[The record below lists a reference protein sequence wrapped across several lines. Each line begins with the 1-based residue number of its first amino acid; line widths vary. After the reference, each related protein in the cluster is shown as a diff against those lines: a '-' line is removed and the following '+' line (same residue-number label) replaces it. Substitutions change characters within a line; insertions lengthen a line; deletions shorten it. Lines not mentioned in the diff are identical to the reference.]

1 MEGNRQYGG
10 FDLCKIAA
18 AFLVVAI
25 HTSPLVSFSTD
36 ADFIL
41 TRVFARV
48 AVPFFLMVSGFF
60 LLPQYLYQN
69 STDRRPILR
78 FWKKTLF
85 LYLLA
90 TLIYLP
96 VSFYA
101 GHLNGLS
108 ALAVFRV
115 IVFDGTFYHLWYLPA
130 AMLGVGLVY
139 LLSRKL
145 PPRAIIAVSLIFYLI
160 GLLGD
165 SYFGLADRIPA
176 LSAAYNGMFQLF
188 AYTRNGIFYAPVFLV
203 LGAWIGQCHRCNPQS
218 DSKKR
223 DGAGFVLFMILMT
236 VEGLTLHHFG
246 IQRHDSM
253 YIMLLPVM
261 FFLFRLVLSWN
272 KKPSR
277 NLREA
282 SMWIYLIHPLSIVV
296 VRGAAKVAG
305 LTELL
310 VNNSLVHYLA
320 VCALSC
326 VFAFFVSKLPRRKPP
341 FLKGRAWIEI
351 DRESLRHNIRELQ
364 KLLPGNC
371 SLMPAVKANAYGHG
385 AVLISRECNAMGID
399 SFCVASVEEGVELRK
414 NGIQGEILVLG
425 YTHPE
430 QFYLLRRY
438 RLTQTVV
445 DYSHAVALNHYGK
458 KMKVH
463 IGIDTGMHRLGERW
477 EKTDRLSRIFTCENL
492 VVEGAFSHLCADDTD
507 KPEDKVFTLSQGRA
521 FYDAL
526 DELKKRGYPCPKAH
540 LLSSY
545 GLFRYPQ
552 LAGDYVRIGIALYG
566 MLSARA
572 DTEKIQADLQP
583 VLSIKARVAAVKE
596 LAKGEAAGYGLQF
609 IAQKDTRLAVLTIGY
624 ADGLPR
630 ALSCGVGEVIINGKK
645 APVAGRI
652 CMDQT
657 IVDISSIP
665 NVHPGDIAVII
676 GEMNGERITACDLA
690 EQAGTIANEILS
702 RLGSRLERLVV

>member
-1 MEGNRQYGG
+1 MGAKKQFGG
-10 FDLCKIAA
+10 LDLFKIAA

-25 HTSPLVSFSTD
+25 HTSPLASFSAE

-41 TRVFARV
+41 TRVLARV

-60 LLPQYLYQN
+60 LLPQYLYQK
-69 STDRRPILR
+69 STDRRPVLH

-85 LYLLA
+85 LYALA

-96 VSFYA
+96 VSLYA
-101 GHLNGLS
+101 GHFSGLG
-108 ALAVFRV
+108 ALDVCRV
-115 IVFDGTFYHLWYLPA
+115 ILFDGTFYHLWYLPA

-145 PPRAIIAVSLIFYLI
+145 PPRAIMAVSLIFYLT

-188 AYTRNGIFYAPVFLV
+188 SYTRNGIFYAPIFLAM
-203 LGAWIGQCHRCNPQS
+203 GAWIGQCHRCSPQS
-218 DSKKR
+218 GSKKR
-223 DGAGFVLFMILMT
+223 NGIGFVVFLLLMT
-236 VEGLTLHHFG
+236 VEGLTLRHFG

-253 YIMLLPVM
+253 YIMLLPAM

-282 SMWIYLIHPLSIVV
+282 SMWIYLIHPLSIIV
-296 VRGAAKVAG
+296 VRGAAKVVG
-305 LTELL
+305 LTDLF

-326 VFAFFVSKLPRRKPP
+326 VFAFFVSKLPRPKPP
-341 FLKGRAWIEI
+341 FRKGRAWIEI
-351 DRESLRHNIRELQ
+351 DRENLRHNISELQ
-364 KLLPGNC
+364 KLLPQNC
-371 SLMPAVKANAYGHG
+371 RLMPAVKANAYGHG
-385 AVLISRECNAMGID
+385 AVLVSRECNAAGID

-414 NGIQGEILVLG
+414 NGIRGEILVLG

-438 RLTQTVV
+438 RLTQTVI
-445 DYSHAVALNHYGK
+445 DYPYAIALNEFGK
-458 KMKVH
+458 KIKVH

-477 EKTDRLSRIFTCENL
+477 EQADRLSEIFACKNL
-492 VVEGAFSHLCADDTD
+492 VIEGAFSHLCADDTD
-507 KPEDKVFTLSQGRA
+507 RPEDKMFTLAQGRA

-526 DELKKRGYPCPKAH
+526 DELKKRGHHCPKTH

-552 LAGDYVRIGIALYG
+552 LAGDYARIGIALYG
-566 MLSARA
+566 MLSTRA
-572 DTEKIQADLQP
+572 DTEKMQADLRP

-609 IAQKDTRLAVLTIGY
+609 VAQRDTRLAVLAIGY

-630 ALSCGVGEVIINGKK
+630 ALSCGVGEVMINGQK

-665 NVHPGDIAVII
+665 DVQPGDVAVIV
-676 GEMNGERITACDLA
+676 GERNGARITACDLA
-690 EQAGTIANEILS
+690 EQAGTISNEIVS
-702 RLGSRLERLVV
+702 RLGSRLERFVV